1 MASGIKVIAPVTISN
16 INCGF
21 DVLGIALEHTCD
33 EIIGREHPKPGVHLN
48 LVGPNARATPA
59 DPSRNTATVAIVKML
74 EFLGDTGKVGLE
86 INIRKTI
93 YPGSGLGSSAA
104 SACAGVMIANELM
117 GRPLEKARLLP
128 FAILGEYAADQA
140 FHADNVAPCLLGGVI
155 MVRDIRLLDVHR
167 IFSPPGLFITVI
179 SPEIRILTSEARSVL
194 KDTVRLSDT
203 IKQTANIAAFVQA
216 MHTGN
221 FDLLSRSLQDHI
233 IEKQRSRLIP
243 GFNEVKAIAHG
254 NGVLG
259 FGISGSGPTM
269 FALSDNENVAR
280 DTAET
285 VRKHYEKK
293 NVESKTIVSLI
304 NHEGTV
310 LC

>member
-1 MASGIKVIAPVTISN
+1 MSSGIKVTAPVTISN

-33 EIIGREHPKPGVHLN
+33 EIIGREHKKPGIHLN

-59 DPSRNTATVAIVKML
+59 DPAKNTATVAIMKML
-74 EFLGDTGKVGLE
+74 EFLGDSGKVGLE
-86 INIRKTI
+86 INLRKTI

-104 SACAGVMIANELM
+104 SACAAVMIANELL
-117 GRPLEKARLLP
+117 GRPLEKKMLLP

-167 IFSPPGLFITVI
+167 IFSPPGLYITVI
-179 SPEIRILTSEARSVL
+179 SPDVQILTSEARAVL
-194 KDTVRLSDT
+194 RDTVPLKDT

-221 FDLLSRSLQDHI
+221 FDLLSRSLQDHV
-233 IEKQRSRLIP
+233 IERQRSALIP
-243 GFNEVKAIAHG
+243 GFDEVKEIARDQ
-254 NGVLG
+254 GVLG

-269 FALSDNENVAR
+269 FALSQNENVAR
-280 DTAET
+280 DTGQAIAAYYDKKGIET
-285 VRKHYEKK
+285 R
-293 NVESKTIVSLI
+293 TIMSLV